1 MLNVT
6 LFNLIYLVVAVI
18 TVFLAL
24 RIRDWLS
31 KVKFRDEILPTIKS
45 EPLSAALYYGLWA
58 VGVCY
63 LAGSMLGVG

>member
-6 LFNLIYLVVAVI
+6 LFNLIYLIVAVI

-24 RIRDWLS
+24 RVRDWLS
-31 KVKFRDEILPTIKS
+31 KVKFRDEILPIINKT
-45 EPLSAALYYGLWA
+45 PLSSAIYYGLWA

>member
-1 MLNVT
+1 MLSVT
-6 LFNLIYLVVAVI
+6 LFNLAYLVFAVI

-31 KVKFRDEILPTIKS
+31 KVKFRDEIIPIIKQD
-45 EPLSAALYYGLWA
+45 PLATAVYYGFWA
-58 VGVCY
+58 VGVCL